1 MKSIVISGVSTGI
14 GFGLAQDL
22 CRQGYRVFGTIR
34 DAGQEARLRD
44 ALGANFFPLLLDV
57 TDREAIADAAQTVA
71 RETAATGLYG
81 LVNNA
86 GICDPGPLAVVSADV
101 VRHHFEVNVI
111 GVHSMTQAF
120 LPLLRKSDAG
130 RPGRIVNISSIS
142 GKIAYPFMG
151 PYAASKHALEA
162 ISDALRREL
171 MIYGVD
177 VIVIEPGSIDTE
189 IWNKSA
195 HIRTSFKETDYAPLF
210 EYVDLSENRK
220 NAQPVSVVADR
231 VVKALTAARPKA
243 RYAIPDKWLLYWMLP
258 RLLPDR
264 LLDRLI
270 FKALGLKRLMKQG
283 S

>member
-1 MKSIVISGVSTGI
+1 MKAVVVSGVSTGI
-14 GFGLAQDL
+14 GFGLARDL

-34 DAGQEARLRD
+34 DGAQEGPLKEAM
-44 ALGANFFPLLLDV
+44 GENFSALLLDV
-57 TDREAIADAAQTVA
+57 TDRDAIARAVA
-71 RETAATGLYG
+71 IVERETAGSGLYG

-86 GICDPGPLAVVSADV
+86 GICDPGPLTVLSPENL
-101 VRHHFEVNVI
+101 RQHFEVNVI
-111 GVHSMTQAF
+111 GVHNMTQAF
-120 LPLLRKSDAG
+120 LPLLRTSDAG

-162 ISDALRREL
+162 LSDALRREL

-195 HIRTSFKETDYAPLF
+195 HISTSFADTDYGPLF
-210 EYVDLSENRK
+210 QHVNLADNRK
-220 NAQPVSVVADR
+220 TAQPVSVVTDR
-231 VVKALTAARPKA
+231 VVKALTAKRPKT

-264 LLDRLI
+264 ILDKLI
-270 FKALGLKRLMKQG
+270 FKALGLKHHMKTG
-283 S
+283 